1 MISIILMKKILSLFL
16 MMFMGFLLVKSGK
29 LRSQDS
35 KIINILTAY
44 VIFPCIILSSFNIT
58 YDRDILMGM
67 LLSLVASIVMFAL
80 QQIFVAAFKRPLKIQ
95 PTEHACI
102 LYPNTGNLIIPLVGY
117 ILGAEYIIYC
127 SVYMCFF
134 TLLMWSHGKAIL
146 SGESRLDIRFILTNI
161 NIIALFVGLLM
172 FLFNLHFPAPVQ
184 EAVDTIG
191 GITGP
196 VVMLIMGMLI
206 ADVNMQKLK
215 LYKRLPLVVALR
227 MLVLPLLIIIVY
239 KLAHL
244 ENFCRDAEGIMLI
257 AVMSASAP
265 TASTI
270 TQLAQLFGADEAY
283 ANLITLVGTLV
294 CIATMPLM
302 VLIYQSF

>member
-16 MMFMGFLLVKSGK
+16 MMLMGFLLVKSGK

-44 VIFPCIILSSFNIT
+44 VIFPCIVLSSFNIS

-67 LLSLVASIVMFAL
+67 LLSLIVCVIMFAV
-80 QQIFVAAFKRPLKIQ
+80 QQIFVVALRKPLKIQ

-102 LYPNTGNLIIPLVGY
+102 VYPNTGNLIIPLVSY
-117 ILGAEYIIYC
+117 ILGGEYIIYC

-134 TLLMWSHGKAIL
+134 MLLMWSHGKAIL
-146 SGESRLDIRFILTNI
+146 SGESRLDIKFILTNI
-161 NIIALFVGLLM
+161 NIIALFVGLAM
-172 FLFNLHFPAPVQ
+172 FLLKLHFPAPVQ
-184 EAVDTIG
+184 EAIDTVG

-206 ADVNMQKLK
+206 ADVDMEKLRQ
-215 LYKRLPLVVALR
+215 YKRLPLTVALR
-227 MLVLPLLIIIVY
+227 MLVLPLLIIAAY
-239 KLAHL
+239 KLANL
-244 ENFCRDAEGIMLI
+244 DSFCKNADKIMLI

-283 ANLITLVGTLV
+283 ANLITLIGTLV
-294 CIATMPLM
+294 CIVTMPLM
-302 VLIYQSF
+302 VLLYQSI